1 MDEHDGTPVGLL
13 IYGCQQR
20 ALRERAGF
28 TQAELA
34 RRVNYSES
42 QVRSVESGRRRPKP
56 EYVRCVDE
64 ALGAQGVLKAAAEP
78 IVELKHPAWF
88 LRYVE
93 TEAEVVKLYAY
104 DSVVLNGLHQTEAYA
119 RAVLSAHIPTLDE
132 DEVER
137 RVQARL
143 ERQALYIRK
152 PAPTLGFVIEEWLL
166 RRPVGG
172 RVAMKAQ
179 LQRLL
184 EIGEM
189 RNVSIQVLPLEIES
203 HAAFDGPLTLL
214 ETPEGRNVGYV
225 EGQAGS
231 TFVTKSNELSVL
243 EQRYGTLRA
252 QALSTGESA
261 SLIERLA
268 GEL

>member
-13 IYGCQQR
+13 IFGCQQR
-20 ALRERAGF
+20 ALRERAGL

-34 RRVNYSES
+34 SRVNYSES
-42 QVRSVESGRRRPKP
+42 HVRSVESGRRRPKP
-56 EYVRCVDE
+56 EYVRAVDE
-64 ALGAQGVLKAAAEP
+64 ALGAQGLLKAAAEP
-78 IVELKHPAWF
+78 IMQLKYPAWF
-88 LRYVE
+88 IRYVE
-93 TEAEVVKLYAY
+93 AEAEAVKLYAY
-104 DSVVLNGLHQTEAYA
+104 DANVLNGLHQTEDYA
-119 RAVLSAHIPTLDE
+119 RAVLSAHVPMLDE
-132 DEVER
+132 SEVER
-137 RVQARL
+137 LVQGRL
-143 ERQALYIRK
+143 ERQTLFTRK

-172 RVAMKAQ
+172 RAVMKAQ

-184 EIGEM
+184 EVGEM
-189 RNVSIQVLPLEIES
+189 RNVSIQVLPMACES
-203 HAAFDGPLTLL
+203 HAGFDGPLTLL

-231 TFVTKSNELSVL
+231 TFVTKSNELTVL

-261 SLIERLA
+261 SLIDRLA